1 MAIYSYLPIKNGGSS
16 HSYVSLPEGRAKPTN
31 TRPAQRRRTSWQPS
45 HPYRRASADAHAEA
59 HDPGDDPRNPDRP
72 NSPTAVGAAE
82 AIPLMGLHGMQQ
94 ASMGLFDRL

>member
-1 MAIYSYLPIKNGGSS
+1 MVDLPIVMLVYQRVELNQQTPDRLSA
-16 HSYVSLPEGRAKPTN
+16 EGRHGSPVI
-31 TRPAQRRRTSWQPS
+31 RIE
-45 HPYRRASADAHAEA
+45 EA

>member
-16 HSYVSLPEGRAKPTN
+16 HSYVGLPEGRAT
-31 TRPAQRRRTSWQPS
+31 QRRRTSWQPS